1 MLRSSI
7 PVHATQHCQQLP
19 LVMGV
24 AAMLSFELRSS
35 GFEQA
40 VRSKWRTRNG
50 PAGGGDSMAD
60 FVGSRWMSS
69 SSPSVS
75 GLVNALLRVTLHIVL
90 NPWSQLCC
98 DVTGSWLSAFS

>member
-1 MLRSSI
+1 
-7 PVHATQHCQQLP
+7 
-19 LVMGV
+19 MGV
-24 AAMLSFELRSS
+24 DAMLSFELRSS

-40 VRSKWRTRNG
+40 VTANGGPTRGG
-50 PAGGGDSMAD
+50 PAVVGDSMAD

-69 SSPSVS
+69 SSSSVS

-98 DVTGSWLSAFS
+98 DVTGLWLSAFS